1 MLWTHTAILNGT
13 CKAYCWLIKNNE
25 RSHNALNSFVLWECV
40 PKLSV
45 CSLEVLNI
53 PALPKRCASGHQL
66 FVTSQRAVMPPPPLP
81 HLHNQLSF
89 VLFKTSGSY
98 NKHQAIRMLE
108 PSAFAGGCKQRA
120 NRPCPPDP
128 NRVCFCRNARWND
141 VKDNIWRLSASM
153 GPLIKANSSFLL
165 PSHFVQDV
173 IFPACRMFFSARPRQ
188 ASK

>member
-1 MLWTHTAILNGT
+1 M
-13 CKAYCWLIKNNE
+13 
-25 RSHNALNSFVLWECV
+25 RVCV

-66 FVTSQRAVMPPPPLP
+66 FVTSQRAVIPPPPLP

-89 VLFKTSGSY
+89 FLFQMSGSY

-108 PSAFAGGCKQRA
+108 PSAFEGGCKQRA
-120 NRPCPPDP
+120 NRPCPPGP

-141 VKDNIWRLSASM
+141 VKHKIWRLAASM
-153 GPLIKANSSFLL
+153 GPLIKANSSF
-165 PSHFVQDV
+165 SSS
-173 IFPACRMFFSARPRQ
+173 CRTLFFLRAGRFFLRGRDKHPNKDALWESSAWSAIPDLEWF
-188 ASK
+188 AIMM